1 MLIADLFV
9 LVVGIV
15 VYGLGC
21 AIALALT
28 MPFFVSL
35 TRLRANYLPKAVSL
49 TNVLS
54 EGEAS
59 TAQDQS
65 VLYSLMMRTRRA
77 TAKIG
82 PVVDGVIPM
91 IKRTK
96 RLEGWRGLYQ
106 GTTIVASG
114 VFFTYTISVILF
126 LGFARSFD
134 SIPLEHREPFIW
146 EILSD
151 VMQAVVVLPFDVVLK
166 RTMVHPQ
173 RLNWFQPKTS
183 MQQVLSL
190 TEYAQPWRLFQIP
203 GLLYAM
209 LLRVTLVSTLSLGA
223 QRCLLPYY
231 EPLQPSDPSQDDFE
245 GPTSASTKATVA
257 GFTAYLIVTL
267 LLQLVAVP
275 LECIV
280 VRLSIQRPI
289 TQQPLHIAY
298 ANNASPYRPTADSHQ
313 ASASTQE
320 SVSSTKGK
328 KAARDIDLREDRA
341 DSDADPVPHQAAEP
355 ELDQDEQHSTKPTA
369 GQSSATSKSEQHKET
384 FARSSEES
392 DENATLTLHRD
403 SSDIDE
409 EQALPMI
416 NETVPHVQPSAPRT
430 LSPMSEPVIALRPC
444 DESLDEMDS
453 FYGAAAVEPYMG
465 AKDCLHKMIAEEGY
479 ESLYRGLPFSMG
491 MSLIV
496 TLGLLPGLIDMF
508 SLFS

>member
-15 VYGLGC
+15 IYGLGC

-49 TNVLS
+49 TNVLT

-59 TAQDQS
+59 SAQDQS

-82 PVVDGVIPM
+82 PVVDGVFPM
-91 IKRTK
+91 IWRTK

-114 VFFTYTISVILF
+114 VFVTYTISVLLF
-126 LGFARSFD
+126 LGLARSLD
-134 SIPLEHREPFIW
+134 SIPWERREPFIW
-146 EILSD
+146 EVFSD
-151 VMQAVVVLPFDVVLK
+151 VIQAVVVLPFDVILK

-173 RLNWFQPKTS
+173 RLNWFHPKTS

-190 TEYAQPWRLFQIP
+190 TEYAQPWRMFQIP

-257 GFTAYLIVTL
+257 GFIAYLIVTL
-267 LLQLVAVP
+267 LLQLIAVP

-298 ANNASPYRPTADSHQ
+298 ANNASPPRPSVESHQ
-313 ASASTQE
+313 ASVPTQE
-320 SVSSTKGK
+320 LVSSKGK
-328 KAARDIDLREDRA
+328 KAAKDIDEREEHQNG
-341 DSDADPVPHQAAEP
+341 SDTEPVIHQAARS
-355 ELDQDEQHSTKPTA
+355 ELDQDEEPSTQVAATP
-369 GQSSATSKSEQHKET
+369 SSATSFPK
-384 FARSSEES
+384 SSEES

-403 SSDIDE
+403 SSEMDE

-465 AKDCLHKMIAEEGY
+465 AKDCFHKMIAEEGY